1 MIMMTLLVACDEARG
16 MTLRNDVLIVVNDNS
31 VNSPQLGA
39 YYAQQRGIDPA
50 NIVHVRVP
58 DSYFIG
64 WNDFRRLRDQLI
76 HFMQL
81 NTLDDPTLLP
91 ALCLDGEPPYYCTA
105 ATDQLRLHSRIRY
118 LVTTS
123 GVPTRMTVA
132 GSTLPFA
139 TAPTSVDNYLKYWLL
154 NTFTAD
160 VQLKFT
166 EREVAFG
173 DGRGMRTI
181 NPAVDR
187 ELIVGRIDGLNLDAA
202 KNLVDRSLKAERQGI
217 YGTLYGSTQ
226 FFSWRNAATRARIYP
241 VSGSPVAGWR
251 YLLGVWREDLPE
263 CAAYLDFNGKLP
275 EGKAPAHCR
284 VQFNDDSNPARQ
296 ATLGINYRAP
306 GNPDARE
313 PQVVDALVYQGW
325 LDGSSSIGS
334 FNALLN
340 WRKNAMCTST
350 LCDTAADP
358 AACRAASTD
367 VFSELDTRCVGAA
380 DGFMA
385 YNHQSYPLSY
395 FTLWPSG
402 WTGPT
407 AGGGDMN
414 QLAFSEV
421 RSDFGFDDNFS
432 LWFRNTD
439 QVVDPRCYTSS
450 NFTQPASTACLDARR
465 LFLTQTI
472 SLGNTP
478 FDPNNPPIV
487 QVSLRYMAMAINQ
500 STPLRVHLF
509 VHDIGSGK
517 EIDYGV
523 ATLATLASGNCPWTP
538 AQVQFP
544 LDPLQQTTAGYDRIR
559 LIFDT
564 PNTFSGT
571 LGLDTISVQRSGDN
585 TELAINGSF
594 NKGHNQVALGDHA
607 ATFLDRF
614 GGVASWGSVSHHQSG
629 GCAFCANGLETMIY
643 FMRGLPL
650 GDAVWFDESNNSGI
664 LYGDPVYSPVAVRLN
679 PVNTTDTLSG
689 FVELYGSTVN
699 GRDPT
704 QVSTTYRVDLCPG
717 RDFFTCDQL
726 QSWQATGISG
736 SGGSENAELGVLDTT
751 SLTPGDYTLRLQV
764 DSLHTLTGRSQRLAD
779 YYPVMVQAA
788 APGSAPTEI
797 ASGNTGGSA
806 STEQGSDNKGGGG
819 CVLQPRSAQRKQDV
833 LLLLWLIMAVLGQYI
848 NLRKTRVI

>member
-1 MIMMTLLVACDEARG
+1 MV
-16 MTLRNDVLIVVNDNS
+16 LRNDVLIVVNDNS
-31 VNSPQLGA
+31 VNSPQVGA

-76 HFMQL
+76 RFMQR
-81 NTLDDPTLLP
+81 NTLDDPTLQP
-91 ALCLDGEPPYYCTA
+91 ALCIDGEPPFYCTA
-105 ATDQLRLHSRIRY
+105 ATEQLRLHSRIRY
-118 LVTTS
+118 LVTTT
-123 GVPTRMTVA
+123 GVPTRMTVS

-154 NTFTAD
+154 NTFIAD

-181 NPAVDR
+181 DPAVDR
-187 ELIVGRIDGLNLDAA
+187 ELIVGRIDGLNLAAA
-202 KNLVDRSLKAERQGI
+202 KSLVDRSLKAERQGI
-217 YGTLYGSTQ
+217 YGDLYGSTQ
-226 FFSWRNAATRARIYP
+226 FFNWRNAATRARIYP
-241 VSGSPVAGWR
+241 VTGSPVAGWR

-296 ATLGINYRAP
+296 ATLGISYRAP

-340 WRKNAMCTST
+340 WRKDATCTST

-367 VFSELDTRCVGAA
+367 VFNELDTRCVGAA

-395 FTLWPSG
+395 FTLWPTG

-432 LWFRNTD
+432 LWFHNTD
-439 QVVDPRCYTSS
+439 QVADPRCYSS
-450 NFTQPASTACLDARR
+450 SDFSQPASTTCLDARR

-472 SLGNTP
+472 SPGTLP
-478 FDPNNPPIV
+478 FDPSNPPVI

-509 VHDIGSGK
+509 VRDVGSGK

-523 ATLATLASGNCPWTP
+523 MTLATLVSGNCPWTL

-544 LDPLQQTTAGYDRIR
+544 LDALQQSTAGYNRIR

-571 LGLDTISVQRSGDN
+571 LGLDTISVQRVGDT

-629 GCAFCANGLETMIY
+629 GCAFCANGLEMMIY

-664 LYGDPVYSPVAVRLN
+664 LYGDPLYSPVAVRLN
-679 PVNTTDTLSG
+679 PVNATDTLSG

-699 GRDPT
+699 GRDPA
-704 QVSTTYRVDLCPG
+704 QVSTSYRVDFCPG
-717 RDFFTCDQL
+717 RDFFICDQQ

-736 SGGSENAELGVLDTT
+736 QGGNENIELGVLDTT

-764 DSLHTLTGRSQRLAD
+764 DSLHTLSGRSQRLAD
-779 YYPVMVQAA
+779 YYPVTVQAA
-788 APGSAPTEI
+788 APGSIPIDNDNDADDI
-797 ASGNTGGSA
+797 NTVGSA
-806 STEQGSDNKGGGG
+806 SARSGSHSKGGGG
-819 CVLQPRSAQRKQDV
+819 CVLQARSAPGKPDP
-833 LLLLWLIMAVLGQYI
+833 LLLLWWIMAALLQYI
-848 NLRKTRVI
+848 HLQKRPGYSV